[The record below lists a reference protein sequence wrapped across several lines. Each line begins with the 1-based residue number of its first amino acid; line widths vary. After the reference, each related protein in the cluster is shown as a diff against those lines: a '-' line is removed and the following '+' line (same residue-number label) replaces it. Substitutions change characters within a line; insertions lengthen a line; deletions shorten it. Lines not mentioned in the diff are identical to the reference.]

1 MKYVPLFL
9 VLAPCV
15 LLSQEKQKNRAE
27 ALFKELEAKLS
38 KADTI
43 QCKYRAVM
51 QVKEGE
57 REKEA
62 SKAEGLLLLQ
72 KGNKLHFRLDGQ
84 IGLQNPGKVEF
95 TSDGTT
101 VATVEHKA
109 EKRDPYKEKAPA
121 NLGSAFSA
129 SLAREGLLAFV
140 ATHIG
145 GGTLAENIGD
155 EQDRKKV
162 PPSGFRARGKERIGE
177 VHAEVIEF
185 RTRVPRE
192 KGPSFRVT
200 LALHPKT
207 SLPVKRVVKLEAD
220 GKKVWTVT
228 ETYEDWK
235 LDEKID
241 PAKFKVP

>member
-1 MKYVPLFL
+1 
-9 VLAPCV
+9 
-15 LLSQEKQKNRAE
+15 
-27 ALFKELEAKLS
+27 
-38 KADTI
+38 I
-43 QCKYRAVM
+43 
-51 QVKEGE
+51 
-57 REKEA
+57 
-62 SKAEGLLLLQ
+62 
-72 KGNKLHFRLDGQ
+72 DGR
-84 IGLQNPGKVEF
+84 IGLQNSGKAEF

-101 VATVEHKA
+101 LATVEHEA
-109 EKRDPYKEKAPA
+109 DKRSLYKEMASA
-121 NLGSAFSA
+121 DLWRAFSA
-129 SLAREGLLAFV
+129 SLGREGIIAFV

-145 GGTLAENIGD
+145 GGTLAENIRD
-155 EQDRKKV
+155 EQDQRQV
-162 PPSGFRARGKERIGE
+162 PPAGFRAHGKERIGE
-177 VHAEVIEF
+177 EQAEVIEF